1 MKKLFAIALL
11 VVGLTTFAQEKGKRG
26 DFKEITPEKRTEMQV
41 KKMTADLNLNEKQQK
56 EVKELLNSQK
66 EDRDEM
72 MEKRKE
78 IKETAEKATKEQRE
92 EMKAKMDKKK
102 EAIDAKMKTILTGDQ
117 YKKWEATKEERKEK
131 MGERK
136 EKMNERRAKK
146 SE

>member
-1 MKKLFAIALL
+1 MKKLIVVALL
-11 VVGLTTFAQEKGKRG
+11 VVGLTTFAQGKGKRG

-78 IKETAEKATKEQRE
+78 MKETAEKATKEQRE
-92 EMKAKMDKKK
+92 AMKAKMDKKK

-131 MGERK
+131 MGDRK
-136 EKMNERRAKK
+136 EKMKEKRSNK
-146 SE
+146 